1 MLSAMLKEHQK
12 SLGEKKE
19 NVARKKEEALKSAAD
34 LGSAL
39 VVNISDEYVDSVS
52 AYNWITWTELIN

>member
-12 SLGEKKE
+12 GLAEKKE
-19 NVARKKEEALKSAAD
+19 IVNRKKDEALKSAAD

-39 VVNISDEYVDSVS
+39 VVNISDE
-52 AYNWITWTELIN
+52 